1 MRPIL
6 FIAHSLGGII
16 VKEALATAHENNIFS
31 SVRLFTYGIMFLGV
45 PHRGTKLAN
54 YGTILANIAR
64 CYYWVPKNSFL
75 DSLKENSA
83 YNDELNTRF
92 DAVIGWYM
100 FYTFCETLPD
110 TPPGCVVGTASVVLY
125 DRTAD
130 RIKDRATRLGEARSR
145 RHLREKVLSKQDSS

>member
-31 SVRLFTYGIMFLGV
+31 SIRLFTYGIMFLGV

-54 YGTILANIAR
+54 SYGKILANIAR
-64 CYYWVPKNSFL
+64 CYYWAPKNSFL
-75 DSLKENSA
+75 ESLQEKSE

-92 DAVIGWYM
+92 NEVIGWYM
-100 FYTFCETLPD
+100 FYTFCETLPEEN
-110 TPPGCVVGTASVVLY
+110 PGCVVGAISVMLY
-125 DRTAD
+125 GRNAD
-130 RIKDRATRLGEARSR
+130 KVKDCATRLGKARPG
-145 RHLREKVLSKQDSS
+145 RHL